1 MRRFASD
8 LTRTGAR
15 AATPSE
21 GSVALVTRII
31 AGFAGSLTLQVPKS
45 GTRPTSDRV
54 REAIFSSLEAR
65 DLVAGSG
72 ALGLEA
78 ASRGAAE
85 VTLVERAGSAARV
98 CSANARL
105 VQGRAAGGSAPS
117 IHVVTKA
124 VATYLASARGPW
136 HLVFLDPPYELGDA
150 ELERAI
156 DLLAPLLSED
166 AVVVIERSARSALPS
181 LPPRLELDRR
191 TSYGD
196 TALYWLAVAR
206 AH

>member
-65 DLVAGSG
+65 DLVAGSRVLDLY
-72 ALGLEA
+72 A
-78 ASRGAAE
+78 
-85 VTLVERAGSAARV
+85 LVERAGSAARV